1 MKEWKSSQP
10 RGSATVLAYG
20 HCHWPGKKQE
30 TQISPKLAGKT
41 VLLCF
46 NMKKWKEKFQ
56 HVWKLGKKKPNSNRN
71 PKLTLSPILILT
83 PPDHSLN
90 PCPTPK
96 PSLALNPNPNPNTK
110 PNPNRKPNPRV
121 VFNGGDSVA
130 GQRESIR
137 WKNLQAQQGQTQ
149 QAHSSPLILINHI
162 PLSVMQNRRTYTVW
176 WECIAHKGA
185 HMETSAGVLQVRANA
200 STRL

>member
-1 MKEWKSSQP
+1 MKSPVDERMESLRSAQNSQGWLFYCVLTWK
-10 RGSATVLAYG
+10 RGKRT
-20 HCHWPGKKQE
+20 
-30 TQISPKLAGKT
+30 
-41 VLLCF
+41 
-46 NMKKWKEKFQ
+46 KFQ
-56 HVWKLGKKKPNSNRN
+56 HFQQPNSNWN

-83 PPDHSLN
+83 PPDHSPN

-110 PNPNRKPNPRV
+110 LNPNRKPNPRV
-121 VFNGGDSVA
+121 VLNGGNSVA

-162 PLSVMQNRRTYTVW
+162 PLMQNRRTYTVCW
-176 WECIAHKGA
+176 VCIAHKGA
-185 HMETSAGVLQVRANA
+185 RMETSAGVLQVRANA